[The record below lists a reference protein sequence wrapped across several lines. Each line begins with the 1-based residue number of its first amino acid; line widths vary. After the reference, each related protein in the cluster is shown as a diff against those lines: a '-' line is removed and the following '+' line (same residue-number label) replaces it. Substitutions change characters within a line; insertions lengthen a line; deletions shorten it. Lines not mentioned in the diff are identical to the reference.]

1 MSRLTAFDFHWTW
14 RSSRRRRFLSCGAPI
29 AFAISL
35 CVAINSPANAETLL
49 CVEDVAGGLKFLD
62 GEWQGVKFK
71 VGGSQFAITASA
83 SNSLTYQVKQIGKDT
98 VQFTCNRLKFESG
111 SLSDQM
117 YCGGLDYGMVINFA
131 RLRYVEVYSLGYIED
146 DRSGQNTPS
155 VTGGKCSTI
164 NP

>member
-1 MSRLTAFDFHWTW
+1 M
-14 RSSRRRRFLSCGAPI
+14 RRRFLSCRASI
-29 AFAISL
+29 AFVLST
-35 CVAINSPANAETLL
+35 CVFFSSRANAETLL

-71 VGGSQFAITASA
+71 VGGSQFAITATA
-83 SNSLTYQVKQIGKDT
+83 SDPLNYQVKQIGKDI
-98 VQFTCNRLKFESG
+98 VQFTCNRFKFESG
-111 SLSDQM
+111 ALSDQM
-117 YCGGLDYGMVINFA
+117 YCGGLGYGMVINFA